1 MIIISICLYQPR
13 PIYALMYL
21 ERGCQWS
28 LGSPTVVHHLC
39 TLGPSHP
46 RCRCH
51 GKKILFMDLNGGWCH
66 NTSWFFRCTL
76 IISDKP
82 SLHGWVAHLNC
93 SRFTASGLWAPHS
106 LLSFGAR
113 SNWPRTQRSN
123 KHQRSFPRFCWTKNN
138 TSIRVPQKKKE
149 CLALLNSAW
158 LLSVNQYLSLFLYI
172 RREKSLSSS
181 MLRE

>member
-1 MIIISICLYQPR
+1 MPWCTWR
-13 PIYALMYL
+13 GDANEALDPQLWYITCVPLGQAILGAGAM
-21 ERGCQWS
+21 EKRFS
-28 LGSPTVVHHLC
+28 LWIWMVDDAT
-39 TLGPSHP
+39 TL
-46 RCRCH
+46 H
-51 GKKILFMDLNGGWCH
+51 G
-66 NTSWFFRCTL
+66 FFRCAL

-158 LLSVNQYLSLFLYI
+158 LLSVSQYLSLFLYI